1 MKRSVGRVDGV
12 EMVEFDLNG
21 GQARVWAAEG
31 TTVERASLWEAVKKA
46 GFTPVEIRSDSGLY
60 RGP

>member
-1 MKRSVGRVDGV
+1 MER
-12 EMVEFDLNG
+12 VEFDLTG

-31 TTVERASLWEAVKKA
+31 TILEGALLWEAVKKA
-46 GFTPVEIRSDSGLY
+46 GFTPVKIRSDSGVY